1 MRLDDLR
8 RRSPSIRPTA
18 AQLRHR
24 RRRAGALAL
33 LAVLALVLGAI
44 AGAGVGGGSSA
55 GHDPRAGAVGWF
67 GHLRMLAGDGSR
79 SLDSSERTR
88 ENAAIDR
95 TLAATPFVRFGGS
108 QHRLIALTFDDG
120 PGPYTGA
127 VIDTLQR
134 LGVAGTFFLVG
145 RELTDFG
152 TATVQRQ
159 VELGM
164 PIGDHTWAHAN
175 LAQLSPGDQRAQI
188 GDASRALAAAGAPVP
203 RLFRPPYGAYDDATR
218 ALLRRARML
227 TVLWSIDSQ
236 DYTRPGAA
244 AIVQNVVSNAKPGS
258 IVLMHDAGGDR
269 TETIAALPQI
279 VAQLRRQGYRFVTV
293 PRLLLENP
301 PPLQQD
307 LPPGVN
313 PGAG

>member
-1 MRLDDLR
+1 MRLDDLIR
-8 RRSPSIRPTA
+8 GPTRPTTV
-18 AQLRHR
+18 QLRHR

-33 LAVLALVLGAI
+33 LAVLALVLGLI
-44 AGAGVGGGSSA
+44 TGAGGGGGSAA
-55 GHDPRAGAVGWF
+55 GTGSRAAGVGWF
-67 GHLRMLAGDGSR
+67 GHLRMLAGNGSR
-79 SLDSSERTR
+79 SLDSGERTR

-95 TLAATPFVRFGGS
+95 ALATTPFVRFGGV

-120 PGPYTGA
+120 PGPYTNA

-134 LGVAGTFFLVG
+134 LGVPGTFFVVG
-145 RELTDFG
+145 RELSDFG
-152 TATVQRQ
+152 TGTVQRQ

-188 GDASRALAAAGAPVP
+188 GDASRALVAAGAPAL

-218 ALLRRARML
+218 TLLRRARML
-227 TVLWSIDSQ
+227 TVLWSIDSE
-236 DYTRPGAA
+236 DYTRPGVAG
-244 AIVQNVVSNAKPGS
+244 IVQNVVSNAKPGA

-269 TETIAALPQI
+269 SETIGALPQI
-279 VAQLRRQGYRFVTV
+279 VAKLRRQGYRFVTV

-301 PPLQQD
+301 PPLEQD
-307 LPPGVN
+307 LPPGTN
-313 PGAG
+313 LGAG